1 MALLSLLLP
10 AALLG
15 LWFLSTKIMQ
25 TTLTVLAD
33 PRDKIA
39 PRAHIPSIPEL
50 REALRDVETWAA
62 AHGFREDVMFDF
74 HVIMAADQ
82 PLFCQTWKN
91 ASERTYLVFYH
102 GLGKHFEELVTI
114 YDDKTGVTTT
124 NAPDAHSLP
133 AAPGAFIQ
141 AFPGHDLDR
150 LETLHHSGRRTLER
164 RTGLAP
170 QDRPEITLDLI
181 VMSLQRQAKYVM
193 SVPGW
198 KWKGAW
204 WLTARKRWMIGK
216 DVGWQLD
223 RFGVHEPASETRS

>member
-25 TTLTVLAD
+25 TTLAVLAD
-33 PRDKIA
+33 PRDKIS
-39 PRAHIPSIPEL
+39 PRAHVPSIPEL
-50 REALRDVETWAA
+50 RAALREVEAWAGK
-62 AHGFREDVMFDF
+62 HGFREDVMFDF
-74 HVIMAADQ
+74 HIVMAANQ

-91 ASERTYLVFYH
+91 TDQRTYLVLYH

-141 AFPGHDLDR
+141 AFPGLDLDQLAAR
-150 LETLHHSGRRTLER
+150 HAQGRQTLER
-164 RTGLAP
+164 RTGLEP
-170 QDRPEITLDLI
+170 QDRPEATLDLI
-181 VMSLQRQAKYVM
+181 VASLQRQARYVM
-193 SVPGW
+193 SIPGW

-216 DVGWQLD
+216 DVSWQLD
-223 RFGVHEPASETRS
+223 QFGVHEPASGQRS

>member
-1 MALLSLLLP
+1 MAILSLLIP

-25 TTLTVLAD
+25 TTLAVLAD
-33 PRDKIA
+33 PEDRLR
-39 PRAHIPSIPEL
+39 PRVHVPAIPEL
-50 REALRDVETWAA
+50 RACLREVGDWTTRHAY
-62 AHGFREDVMFDF
+62 HEDAMFDF
-74 HVIMAADQ
+74 HLALADDQ

-91 ASERTYLVFYH
+91 QDEATYLVLYF

-141 AFPGHDLDR
+141 AFPGLDLDQLAAR
-150 LETLHHSGRRTLER
+150 HHQGRQTLER

-170 QDRPEITLDLI
+170 QNRTEDTRDLI
-181 VMSLQRQAKYVM
+181 VMSLKRQARYVM
-193 SVPGW
+193 AIPGW

-204 WLTARKRWMIGK
+204 WLTARKHWMIGK

-223 RFGVHEPASETRS
+223 QFGVHEPTPGPRG

>member
-1 MALLSLLLP
+1 MVIISILLP

-25 TTLTVLAD
+25 TTLAVLAD
-33 PRDKIA
+33 PRDKIS
-39 PRAHIPSIPEL
+39 PRAHVPAIPEL
-50 REALRDVETWAA
+50 RPVLRDIEAWAE

-74 HVIMAADQ
+74 HIVMAADQ

-91 ASERTYLVFYH
+91 REERTYLVLYH

-141 AFPGHDLDR
+141 AFPALDLDQLTER
-150 LETLHHSGRRTLER
+150 HDAGRRTLER

-170 QDRPEITLDLI
+170 QNRPEDTVDLI
-181 VMSLQRQAKYVM
+181 VMSLIRQARYVM
-193 SVPGW
+193 SIPGW

-204 WLTARKRWMIGK
+204 WLTARKRWMLGK

-223 RFGVHEPASETRS
+223 QFGVHETAPASRD